1 MTRTFKSVIHQK
13 DGNKIIFGAEIK
25 FMCEGAENSDV
36 TTQSECGF
44 RPGGNELDKKGSIQ

>member
-13 DGNKIIFGAEIK
+13 DGNKIIFGEEIK
-25 FMCEGAENSDV
+25 FMCEVAENSYV